1 MLVKLAKLCFSFQKS
16 FPQWHSKTKIFTSLI
31 LGGVEKSALLHS
43 LYHFMFSLIGVSSSI
58 CSLTVI
64 IIFLDSQYDRQNFS
78 MNSFF
83 QLLFI
88 FFPNILSTLSILLWT
103 SGGVHER
110 EHLTL
115 HLGIFLL
122 NELKKNETTH
132 CLNKKMYQYSV
143 YDMVALLLRWSGKSF
158 NN

>member
-1 MLVKLAKLCFSFQKS
+1 MNVSKISKIVFFFLEEFSIVAQQDKDIY
-16 FPQWHSKTKIFTSLI
+16 IFDFGRCRKKCPLN
-31 LGGVEKSALLHS
+31 S

-83 QLLFI
+83 QLLF

-115 HLGIFLL
+115 HLGIFLF

-132 CLNKKMYQYSV
+132 CLNKKKYISIVFMI
-143 YDMVALLLRWSGKSF
+143 W
-158 NN
+158 

>member
-1 MLVKLAKLCFSFQKS
+1 MNVSKISKIVFFFLEEFSIVAQQDKDIY
-16 FPQWHSKTKIFTSLI
+16 IFDFGRCRKKCPLN
-31 LGGVEKSALLHS
+31 S

-88 FFPNILSTLSILLWT
+88 FFP
-103 SGGVHER
+103 
-110 EHLTL
+110 
-115 HLGIFLL
+115 
-122 NELKKNETTH
+122 K
-132 CLNKKMYQYSV
+132 Q
-143 YDMVALLLRWSGKSF
+143 SF
-158 NN
+158 NFEHPAVDKWWCTRKGTFNFTLRNFSIERA